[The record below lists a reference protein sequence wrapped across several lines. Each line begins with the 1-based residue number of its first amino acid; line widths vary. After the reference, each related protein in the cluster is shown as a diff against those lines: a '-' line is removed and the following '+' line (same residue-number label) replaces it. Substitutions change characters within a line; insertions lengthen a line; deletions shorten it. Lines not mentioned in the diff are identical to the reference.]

1 MKEPVIRG
9 VGNASTLEGR
19 AWKNSDGGASVIVM
33 VGFCAATVGIVD
45 PLSVHA
51 GPSSRLSVVNL
62 DGGSLSRSG
71 SVWTAGPD
79 LLRHVVISGVP

>member
-1 MKEPVIRG
+1 MENYEGGDNVLVVVG
-9 VGNASTLEGR
+9 V
-19 AWKNSDGGASVIVM
+19 
-33 VGFCAATVGIVD
+33 CAATVGIVE